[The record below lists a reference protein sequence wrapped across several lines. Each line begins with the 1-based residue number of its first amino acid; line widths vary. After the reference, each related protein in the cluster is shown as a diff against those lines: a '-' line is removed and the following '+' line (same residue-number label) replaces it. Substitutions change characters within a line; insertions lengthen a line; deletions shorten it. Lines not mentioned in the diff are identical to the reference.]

1 MPELTRLSLIFS
13 SYKSSGDELILRS
26 TADGTQSP
34 LDLPK
39 LRILRLYPVFYGCKR
54 IVLESASSPVD
65 SQLDMPSLEYVFHP
79 DYAKYTQNVT
89 IIGSPSL
96 FTRSQLEIGDFARY
110 FPSPLCCNTHN
121 HLRIS
126 FVTYSYIFD
135 EQCEFFHSKQ
145 CSKHRWLVYHA

>member
-1 MPELTRLSLIFS
+1 MPELTRLSLIFA
-13 SYKSSGDELILRS
+13 SYKSFGDKLILRS

-96 FTRSQLEIGDFARY
+96 FTRSQLDIGDFARY
-110 FPSPLCCNTHN
+110 FPSPLCCNTH
-121 HLRIS
+121 S
-126 FVTYSYIFD
+126 
-135 EQCEFFHSKQ
+135 
-145 CSKHRWLVYHA
+145 